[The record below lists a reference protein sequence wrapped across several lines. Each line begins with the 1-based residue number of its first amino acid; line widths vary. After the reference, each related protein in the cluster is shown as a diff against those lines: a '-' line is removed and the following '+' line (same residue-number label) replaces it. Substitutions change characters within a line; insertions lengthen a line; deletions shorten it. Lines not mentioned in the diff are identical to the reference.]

1 MPSLVE
7 MTEDEVVVDDLINNV
22 LKRLR
27 SPIGDTML
35 SKLNHVIKLT
45 GKCTPLMSC
54 NNDISKNNN
63 FPKAIWEEEVGDLHK
78 SNSVKEYSKD
88 EEEEEM
94 HKKSEEMHK
103 KSEVGDLHK
112 SDSVKEY
119 SKDEEEEETH
129 KKSEETHKKSEV
141 DDYKCARRGV
151 GELFM
156 TIVN

>member
-1 MPSLVE
+1 VVVVPIVMPSLVE

-45 GKCTPLMSC
+45 GKCTPLMLSC
-54 NNDISKNNN
+54 DNDISKNND

-78 SNSVKEYSKD
+78 SN
-88 EEEEEM
+88 
-94 HKKSEEMHK
+94 
-103 KSEVGDLHK
+103 
-112 SDSVKEY
+112 SVKEY

-141 DDYKCARRGV
+141 DDYKCEVDDYKCARRGV

-156 TIVN
+156 TIVNYEQVF

>member
-1 MPSLVE
+1 MVVVRIVMPSLVE
-7 MTEDEVVVDDLINNV
+7 MTEDEVVVDDLINNI

-45 GKCTPLMSC
+45 GKCTPLTLSC
-54 NNDISKNNN
+54 DNDISKNND
-63 FPKAIWEEEVGDLHK
+63 FPKAIWEE
-78 SNSVKEYSKD
+78 
-88 EEEEEM
+88 
-94 HKKSEEMHK
+94 
-103 KSEVGDLHK
+103 EVGDLHK

-129 KKSEETHKKSEV
+129 KKSEETHKKSEETHKKSEVDDYKCEV

-156 TIVN
+156 TIVNYEQVF

>member
-1 MPSLVE
+1 MPYLVE

-45 GKCTPLMSC
+45 GKCTPLTLSC
-54 NNDISKNNN
+54 DNND
-63 FPKAIWEEEVGDLHK
+63 FPKAIWE
-78 SNSVKEYSKD
+78 
-88 EEEEEM
+88 
-94 HKKSEEMHK
+94 
-103 KSEVGDLHK
+103 EVGDLHK

-129 KKSEETHKKSEV
+129 KKSEETHKKSEETHKKSEV
-141 DDYKCARRGV
+141 DDYKCEVNDYKCARRGV

-156 TIVN
+156 TIVNYEQVF